1 MSKKDLTVLKVKD
14 FSGKEFALDKEL
26 HPNLPRF
33 PFLMLLS
40 SAPRSGKT
48 VTLLNMIASSNYYN
62 IRDKDDNPYFD
73 EIYWLSPSAEH
84 DPQVKGVLSK
94 MDNVHIISDPK
105 DLANMQT
112 ILNTIINDQTKLVKE
127 KEPMK
132 RICLVLDDCIGFI
145 NEDLARICTRFRHF
159 FLGIICSVQKYS
171 KAPLLLRTCIGHF
184 LTWKQNNGRE
194 RERIVDELGEAFMP
208 PKEFEEIMKTV
219 TDQKYQ
225 FLYLNME
232 KLCMYKNFD
241 TLLYDAS

>member
-1 MSKKDLTVLKVKD
+1 MSNKDLTVLKIKD
-14 FSGKEFALDKEL
+14 FSGKPFALDNEL
-26 HPNLPRF
+26 HQNIPKA
-33 PFLMLLS
+33 PFLMMFS

-48 VTLLNMIASSNYYN
+48 VTLLNLIASSNYYN
-62 IRDKDDNPYFD
+62 IHDKEGNPYFD

-94 MDNVHIISDPK
+94 MDNVHVISDPK
-105 DLANMQT
+105 DLANMKT
-112 ILNTIINDQTKLVKE
+112 ILSTIIAEQTKLLKE

-132 RICLVLDDCIGFI
+132 RICFVLDDMIGFL
-145 NEDLARICTRFRHF
+145 NEDLARLCSRYRHF
-159 FLGIICSVQKYS
+159 GLTIIVSVQKYS

-184 LTWKQNNGRE
+184 ITFKQNNGKE
-194 RERIVDELGEAFMP
+194 RERITEELGEAFMP
-208 PKEFEEIMKTV
+208 PKEFEQILQTV
-219 TDQKYQ
+219 TEQKYQ